1 MDPTL
6 SNLFLADPLERKIE
20 NRVRP
25 DDYLIILSHYP
36 AVTELCPGFD
46 RLQRFMETCRP
57 RVFLQGHIHE
67 AFEQS
72 CILTGRTAARPSCS
86 IRDPGGAC

>member
-1 MDPTL
+1 MEK
-6 SNLFLADPLERKIE
+6 SVEHIA
-20 NRVRP
+20 RP
-25 DDYLIILSHYP
+25 P
-36 AVTELCPGFD
+36 AGFD

-72 CILTGRTAARPSCS
+72 CTLPWEDGRQTLVLNPGPWGGVLSIEPNANEVCFHAARH
-86 IRDPGGAC
+86 RAAE